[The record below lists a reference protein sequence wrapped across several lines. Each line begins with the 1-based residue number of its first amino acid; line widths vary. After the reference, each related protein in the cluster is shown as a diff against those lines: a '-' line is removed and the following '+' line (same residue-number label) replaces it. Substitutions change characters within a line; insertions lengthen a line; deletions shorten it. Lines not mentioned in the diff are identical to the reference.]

1 MCILPQS
8 KSGTCVTDKLLYG
21 LWRLPCFE
29 QVGDYGMP
37 QVMVGNF
44 QSRNAHRCIDGRY
57 CLGQTYR
64 KETSRTHGKGKK
76 AVLKICSLRLYK
88 ASTYKLD
95 YENDI
100 FFCRMMQQS
109 LHKNDPGISRRE
121 VLGAARV
128 AWQQQTMEI
137 TLLYQ
142 PSVSYIAT
150 GVLWLAFTPVL
161 FRLRGLSY
169 AAASRKL
176 PAATLLC
183 FTEKSPRAH
192 SDAPSFKQR
201 PRSHRRFACKRVHRG
216 VD

>member
-1 MCILPQS
+1 MGVLRGYEQLIQKFCGLPFPLFHNMCILPQN

-64 KETSRTHGKGKK
+64 KETSGTHGKGKK

-109 LHKNDPGISRRE
+109 LHKNDQEYHYGKYWAQQGWLGSSRP
-121 VLGAARV
+121 
-128 AWQQQTMEI
+128 W
-137 TLLYQ
+137 
-142 PSVSYIAT
+142 
-150 GVLWLAFTPVL
+150 
-161 FRLRGLSY
+161 
-169 AAASRKL
+169 K
-176 PAATLLC
+176 
-183 FTEKSPRAH
+183 
-192 SDAPSFKQR
+192 
-201 PRSHRRFACKRVHRG
+201 
-216 VD
+216 